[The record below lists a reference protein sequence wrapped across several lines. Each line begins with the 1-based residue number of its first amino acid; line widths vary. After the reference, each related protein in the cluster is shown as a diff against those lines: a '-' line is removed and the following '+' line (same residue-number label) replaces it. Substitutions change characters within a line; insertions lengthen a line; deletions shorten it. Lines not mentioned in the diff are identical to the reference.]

1 MLKRRAPLLSTIVVL
16 GLGLGANCGALAQ
29 EASPA
34 AMPAQE
40 VSPAATPA
48 EAKTEGVVSATVVTV
63 HGKIVKVNKARK
75 QVTLEG
81 PEGNRVTL
89 DVRNPYN
96 LNAAKVG
103 APFVARYYEVVTIRK
118 KKPGESVPSASLSG
132 GIATAKPGGVPGAT
146 GEMHIGL
153 LVTVDAIDEAKGTV
167 TVNAADGSVETV
179 KPRNPQNLKRLK
191 VGDQL
196 VVGISRAIAISLEKE
211 SGSGAS

>member
-1 MLKRRAPLLSTIVVL
+1 MAKRIVLLSAIVAVGLAL
-16 GLGLGANCGALAQ
+16 GTKYAALAQ

-34 AMPAQE
+34 ATPAE
-40 VSPAATPA
+40 EASPAATPSQ
-48 EAKTEGVVSATVVTV
+48 AKTEGVVSATVVTV

-81 PEGNRVTL
+81 PAGNRVTL

-103 APFVARYYEVVTIRK
+103 EPIVARYYEVVTIRK
-118 KKPGESVPSASLSG
+118 KKPGENVPSASISG

-153 LVTVDAIDEAKGTV
+153 LLTVDAIDEANGTV
-167 TVNAADGSVETV
+167 TVKAADGTVETV

-191 VGDQL
+191 VGDEL
-196 VVGISRAIAISLEKE
+196 VVGISRAIGISLEKE

>member
-1 MLKRRAPLLSTIVVL
+1 MVKRTVLLSAIVAL
-16 GLGLGANCGALAQ
+16 GLALGTKYGALAQ

-34 AMPAQE
+34 ATPAQE
-40 VSPAATPA
+40 ASPAATPA
-48 EAKTEGVVSATVVTV
+48 QAKTEGVVSATVVTV

-81 PEGNRVTL
+81 PGGNRVTV

-103 APFVARYYEVVTIRK
+103 APVVARYYEVVTIRK
-118 KKPGESVPSASLSG
+118 KKPGESVPSASISG

-153 LVTVDAIDEAKGTV
+153 LLTVDAIDEANGTV
-167 TVNAADGSVETV
+167 TVKAADGTVETV

-191 VGDQL
+191 VGDEL
-196 VVGISRAIAISLEKE
+196 VVGISRAIGVSLEKE